1 MEKEKIN
8 YNSLDELD
16 KQFKRAFWILTV
28 LVAGVLI
35 VSLISLIIAFTFI

>member
-8 YNSLDELD
+8 YNSLEELD
-16 KQFKRAFWILTV
+16 KQFKRVFWILTI